1 MKSKNTTPK
10 ISEGNAFRLVVPLFE
25 ASATGSRAAD
35 LSIMQDLAVELHKV
49 ADNTVTEPEFS
60 TDGNLLKV
68 EIPATYAAS
77 IYRMKVRGVYN
88 GADIAANM
96 DEAFEITEWGEPPY
110 AGHIYTADTTITGRT
125 FLAGAATEDGY
136 LPLADDINNEE
147 ATDGLTAA
155 LQQAAASRKAVG
167 EALGVD
173 EETPFADYAQAVE
186 ELSGKVASSA
196 NFPASRIFPDEYF
209 YDMAAVGRQF
219 RAKMEA
225 GEDMHPALAGERF
238 KGVIVAEHDLAY
250 DALYLQGADAY
261 ITSDGSVYTEN
272 TTHTWSKDSDL
283 VQSGKGRMNR
293 WAAYFYKNEPF
304 QFTNTEK
311 ASSPRGFYEWGVC
324 ALYSDTV
331 TKTAVY
337 DGYLIGDRIHID
349 GEIRAMNAG
358 IFGDANLM
366 NFTGCEPV
374 YGDDGEIAD
383 YEAVPGSQLNT
394 TTENSTQKRIVVG
407 CKVVGGCAGNFLTGY
422 GNRAVVFPN
431 LERVDRAS
439 SVANTSLCGSQ
450 SFMYNTGIVHLPK
463 LREVRAWIIFRLCD
477 FNGRTQRLP
486 ALQTVSGG
494 SVFSQCDNLQA
505 DLPVLQEVSGGY
517 LFQQCD
523 NLQADLPALQ
533 TVSGGSVFSQCDNL
547 QADLPVLQEVSG
559 ALIQSNC
566 VIKSLDLPNL
576 KRVVLCSTYPAIALS
591 STTKFADDN
600 VELEFPLFEEFDNKT
615 YYDEHG
621 GNSYQSSNAFGNGDG
636 SLKKLLLPAFSRLN
650 LKSGG
655 NAGTSYGASFIYCGG
670 LEELQVGTL
679 EQWDDANTHVPAM
692 NGYNIIKPAHKLA
705 KITIGQGT
713 AIDLNLCCWNPTEV
727 ESLTA
732 LQDNFLHG
740 IVEKLSGGTQE
751 EPQVVTLRQ
760 WMCDLMQQRED
771 ITDAMD
777 AKNITL
783 TAKEHANF
791 AAGKELN

>member
-10 ISEGNAFRLVVPLFE
+10 ISEGNAFRLIVPLFE
-25 ASATGSRAAD
+25 ASATGSRAVD
-35 LSIMQDLAVELHKV
+35 LSIMQDLAVEMHKV
-49 ADNTVTEPEFS
+49 ADNTVTEPEFA
-60 TDGNLLKV
+60 TEGNLLKV
-68 EIPATYAAS
+68 EIPAAYAAS

-88 GADIAANM
+88 GADIAVNIE
-96 DEAFEITEWGEPPY
+96 EAFEITEWGEPPY

-186 ELSGKVASSA
+186 ELAGKVGSSA
-196 NFPASRIFPDEYF
+196 DFPASRIFPDEYF
-209 YDMAAVGRQF
+209 YDMAAVGKAF
-219 RAKMEA
+219 RAKIEA
-225 GEDMHPALAGERF
+225 GEDVHARLAGERF

-250 DALYLQGADAY
+250 DAPYLQGADAY

-293 WAAYFYKNEPF
+293 WVAYFYKNEPF

-311 ASSPRGFYEWGVC
+311 ASSPRGFYEWGIC
-324 ALYSDTV
+324 QMYSDTV

-383 YEAVPGSQLNT
+383 YKPVAGSQLNT
-394 TTENSTQKRIVVG
+394 TTENQTQKRIVVG
-407 CKVVGGCAGNFLTGY
+407 CKVIGGCAGNFLTGY

-439 SVANTSLCGSQ
+439 SVGNTSLCGSQ
-450 SFMYNTGIVHLPK
+450 SFMSNTGIVHLPK

-505 DLPVLQEVSGGY
+505 DLP
-517 LFQQCD
+517 
-523 NLQADLPALQ
+523 ALQ
-533 TVSGGSVFSQCDNL
+533 T
-547 QADLPVLQEVSG
+547 VSG

-636 SLKKLLLPAFSRLN
+636 SLKKLSLPSFKRCN

-777 AKNITL
+777 SKNITL
-783 TAKEHANF
+783 TAKEHQDF
-791 AAGKELN
+791 DAGRELE

>member
-1 MKSKNTTPK
+1 M
-10 ISEGNAFRLVVPLFE
+10 
-25 ASATGSRAAD
+25 
-35 LSIMQDLAVELHKV
+35 
-49 ADNTVTEPEFS
+49 
-60 TDGNLLKV
+60 
-68 EIPATYAAS
+68 
-77 IYRMKVRGVYN
+77 
-88 GADIAANM
+88 
-96 DEAFEITEWGEPPY
+96 
-110 AGHIYTADTTITGRT
+110 
-125 FLAGAATEDGY
+125 
-136 LPLADDINNEE
+136 
-147 ATDGLTAA
+147 
-155 LQQAAASRKAVG
+155 
-167 EALGVD
+167 
-173 EETPFADYAQAVE
+173 
-186 ELSGKVASSA
+186 
-196 NFPASRIFPDEYF
+196 
-209 YDMAAVGRQF
+209 
-219 RAKMEA
+219 
-225 GEDMHPALAGERF
+225 
-238 KGVIVAEHDLAY
+238 
-250 DALYLQGADAY
+250 
-261 ITSDGSVYTEN
+261 
-272 TTHTWSKDSDL
+272 
-283 VQSGKGRMNR
+283 
-293 WAAYFYKNEPF
+293 
-304 QFTNTEK
+304 
-311 ASSPRGFYEWGVC
+311 
-324 ALYSDTV
+324 
-331 TKTAVY
+331 
-337 DGYLIGDRIHID
+337 
-349 GEIRAMNAG
+349 
-358 IFGDANLM
+358 
-366 NFTGCEPV
+366 

-439 SVANTSLCGSQ
+439 SVAYTSLCGSQ
-450 SFMYNTGIVHLPK
+450 SFMSNTGIVHLPK

-505 DLPVLQEVSGGY
+505 DLPVLQEVSGGSV
-517 LFQQCD
+517 FSQCD

-533 TVSGGSVFSQCDNL
+533 T
-547 QADLPVLQEVSG
+547 VSG

>member
-88 GADIAANM
+88 GADIAVNM

-110 AGHIYTADTTITGRT
+110 AGHIYTADTAITGRT

-147 ATDGLTAA
+147 ATDGLTPA

-173 EETPFADYAQAVE
+173 DETPFSDYAQAAE

-293 WAAYFYKNEPF
+293 WVAYFYKNEPF

-311 ASSPRGFYEWGVC
+311 ASSPRGFYEWGIC
-324 ALYSDTV
+324 QMYSDTV

-337 DGYLIGDRIHID
+337 YGYLIGDRIHID

-383 YEAVPGSQLNT
+383 YKPVAGSQLNT
-394 TTENSTQKRIVVG
+394 TTENQTQKRIVVG
-407 CKVVGGCAGNFLTGY
+407 CKVIGGCAGNFLTGY

-450 SFMYNTGIVHLPK
+450 SFMSNTGIVHLPK

-505 DLPVLQEVSGGY
+505 DLPALQEVSGGSVF
-517 LFQQCD
+517 LQCD
-523 NLQADLPALQ
+523 NMQADLPALQ
-533 TVSGGSVFSQCDNL
+533 TVSGGSVV
-547 QADLPVLQEVSG
+547 A
-559 ALIQSNC
+559 
-566 VIKSLDLPNL
+566 
-576 KRVVLCSTYPAIALS
+576 
-591 STTKFADDN
+591 STTVVKSVSMPKLKSIVLDGTVAAVGISFSSKFADDDIT
-600 VELEFPLFEEFDNKT
+600 LEFPLFEEFDNKT
-615 YYDEHG
+615 YSDEQG
-621 GNSYQSSNAFGNGDG
+621 GSSYQSSCAFGNADG
-636 SLKKLLLPAFSRLN
+636 HVNKLLLPALKRVN

-655 NAGTSYGASFIYCGG
+655 YNGTSYSASFIYCGG

-679 EQWDDANTHVPAM
+679 EQWDDANANVPAM

>member
-10 ISEGNAFRLVVPLFE
+10 ISEGNAFRLIVPLFE
-25 ASATGSRAAD
+25 ASATGSRAVD

-49 ADNTVTEPEFS
+49 ADNTVTEPEFA
-60 TDGNLLKV
+60 TEGNLLKV
-68 EIPATYAAS
+68 EIPAAYAAS

-88 GADIAANM
+88 GADIAVNIE
-96 DEAFEITEWGEPPY
+96 EAFEITEWGEPPY
-110 AGHIYTADTTITGRT
+110 AGHVYTADTTITGRA

-136 LPLADDINNEE
+136 IPLAEEINNHE
-147 ATDGLTAA
+147 AQDGLTAA

-173 EETPFADYAQAVE
+173 EETPFAGYAQAAE

-293 WAAYFYKNEPF
+293 WVAYFYKNEPF

-311 ASSPRGFYEWGVC
+311 ASSPRGFYEWGIC
-324 ALYSDTV
+324 QMYSDTV
-331 TKTAVY
+331 TKTAAY

-358 IFGDANLM
+358 IFGDANLT

-383 YEAVPGSQLNT
+383 YKPVADSQLNT
-394 TTENSTQKRIVVG
+394 TTENQTQKRIVVG
-407 CKVVGGCAGNFLTGY
+407 CKVIGGCAGNFLTGY

-450 SFMYNTGIVHLPK
+450 SFMSNTGIVHLPK

-494 SVFSQCDNLQA
+494 SVF
-505 DLPVLQEVSGGY
+505 
-517 LFQQCD
+517 QQCD

-533 TVSGGSVFSQCDNL
+533 TVSGGS
-547 QADLPVLQEVSG
+547 G
-559 ALIQSNC
+559 
-566 VIKSLDLPNL
+566 
-576 KRVVLCSTYPAIALS
+576 
-591 STTKFADDN
+591 
-600 VELEFPLFEEFDNKT
+600 
-615 YYDEHG
+615 
-621 GNSYQSSNAFGNGDG
+621 
-636 SLKKLLLPAFSRLN
+636 
-650 LKSGG
+650 
-655 NAGTSYGASFIYCGG
+655 
-670 LEELQVGTL
+670 
-679 EQWDDANTHVPAM
+679 
-692 NGYNIIKPAHKLA
+692 
-705 KITIGQGT
+705 
-713 AIDLNLCCWNPTEV
+713 
-727 ESLTA
+727 
-732 LQDNFLHG
+732 
-740 IVEKLSGGTQE
+740 
-751 EPQVVTLRQ
+751 
-760 WMCDLMQQRED
+760 
-771 ITDAMD
+771 
-777 AKNITL
+777 
-783 TAKEHANF
+783 
-791 AAGKELN
+791 

>member
-88 GADIAANM
+88 GADIAVNM

-110 AGHIYTADTTITGRT
+110 AGHIYTADTAITGRT

-147 ATDGLTAA
+147 ATDGLTPA

-167 EALGVD
+167 EALDVD

-186 ELSGKVASSA
+186 ELAGKVGSSA
-196 NFPASRIFPDEYF
+196 DFPASRMFPDEYF
-209 YDMAAVGRQF
+209 YDIAAVGKAL

-225 GEDMHPALAGERF
+225 GEDVHAQLAGERYR
-238 KGVIVAEHDLAY
+238 GVIVAEHDLGY
-250 DALYLQGADAY
+250 EALYLQGADAY
-261 ITSDGSVYTEN
+261 ITSDGAVYTSN
-272 TTHTWSKDSDL
+272 TAHTWSKESNM
-283 VQSGKGRMNR
+283 VASGQGRMNR

-324 ALYSDTV
+324 ALYSDTA
-331 TKTAVY
+331 TKIAAY

-394 TTENSTQKRIVVG
+394 TTENSTPKRIVVG

-431 LERVDRAS
+431 LERVDSGAS
-439 SVANTSLCGSQ
+439 VGNTSLCGSH
-450 SFMYNTGIVHLPK
+450 NTVGVRVIVHLPK
-463 LREVRAWIIFRLCD
+463 LREVRGWIVFRYCN

-486 ALQTVSGG
+486 ALQEVSGG
-494 SVFSQCDNLQA
+494 YLFQQCDNLQA
-505 DLPVLQEVSGGY
+505 ELPALQEVSGGY

-533 TVSGGSVFSQCDNL
+533 EVSGGSVV
-547 QADLPVLQEVSG
+547 A
-559 ALIQSNC
+559 
-566 VIKSLDLPNL
+566 
-576 KRVVLCSTYPAIALS
+576 
-591 STTKFADDN
+591 STTVVKSVSMPKLKSIVLDGTVAAVGISFSSKFADDDIT
-600 VELEFPLFEEFDNKT
+600 LEFPLFEEFDNKT
-615 YYDEHG
+615 YPDEQG
-621 GNSYQSSNAFGNGDG
+621 GSSYQSSCAFGNADG
-636 SLKKLLLPAFSRLN
+636 HVNKLLLPALKRVN

-655 NAGTSYGASFIYCGG
+655 NSGTSYSASFIYCGG

-679 EQWDDANTHVPAM
+679 EQWDDANANVTAM
-692 NGYNIIKPAHKLA
+692 NGYNMIKPAPKLA

-783 TAKEHANF
+783 TAKEYPYF
-791 AAGKELN
+791 DAGRELE